1 MPTSIFQFQ
10 TPISMLR
17 WSKKQL
23 KALNKS
29 LFEIGNT
36 AETETS
42 PIAILLLLIICG
54 KTSASVDNG
63 TKTISDLGDLNYWT
77 FDRRVVDI
85 SEGIPIKCENEN
97 VQLWGGWN
105 TVFLYLT
112 NCSKMLSHFI
122 HSHIFSSL
130 PHFSVV
136 EVNLAIYMFLESIGS
151 SVCIQYQERYI
162 FLSSSFHLFVKYQHN
177 LVMRMHIVLV
187 NDH

>member
-1 MPTSIFQFQ
+1 MLTSKPGTYANCQPQFPNSQ
-10 TPISMLR
+10 LQSRCCGEAKTH
-17 WSKKQL
+17 L
-23 KALNKS
+23 KALNQS

-97 VQLWGGWN
+97 VQL
-105 TVFLYLT
+105 
-112 NCSKMLSHFI
+112 
-122 HSHIFSSL
+122 
-130 PHFSVV
+130 
-136 EVNLAIYMFLESIGS
+136 
-151 SVCIQYQERYI
+151 
-162 FLSSSFHLFVKYQHN
+162 
-177 LVMRMHIVLV
+177 
-187 NDH
+187 